1 MRNKIAM
8 DQLSRDALMAR
19 RLGMSYGKYK
29 AMHYERERQARE
41 RQEQLIAE
49 ARSSRNG
56 RRDHD
61 GL

>member
-1 MRNKIAM
+1 MRNKKEV
-8 DQLSRDALMAR
+8 DQLSKDALMAR
-19 RLGMSYGKYK
+19 RMGMTYGKYK

-41 RQEQLIAE
+41 RQEQMIAE
-49 ARSSRNG
+49 ARSRRRG